1 MNEKSYRFAVGFFL
15 VGLRRCIN
23 LCSHGSSTAMGR
35 LNDEKRRNAKI
46 RPLAKAGDH
55 WVAIRAVVHND
66 ISNVHETEKAVK
78 CGWG

>member
-1 MNEKSYRFAVGFFL
+1 
-15 VGLRRCIN
+15 
-23 LCSHGSSTAMGR
+23 MGR